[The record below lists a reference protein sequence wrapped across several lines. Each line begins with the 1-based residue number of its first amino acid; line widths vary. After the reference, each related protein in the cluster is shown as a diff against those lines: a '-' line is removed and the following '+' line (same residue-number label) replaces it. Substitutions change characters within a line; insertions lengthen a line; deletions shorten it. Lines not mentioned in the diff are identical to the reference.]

1 VRLLEKENDQF
12 KRDCDNKMNFQRK
25 QERHLREEN
34 ERLRMKVNDLGRPKV
49 AVLAALEEKQAQLVQ
64 QVEAYSAKND
74 LETRNLEEIETQ
86 LEITSASI
94 MKCQERIRS
103 KIKQTELSRDEL
115 EKLGYRNLA
124 ECPNRCLPAHE
135 DGAPVASKAPAKPG
149 QPPEDGKKCTV
160 CKLTLRSFWVDKKG
174 DRYKSKGDIE
184 RARSYVPDIKLKK
197 KLAMLEG
204 RVEQTLIK
212 FNESLVVNKELRA
225 EIEHLRKER
234 MQFDSIQAKL
244 ENELNQKKADIAL
257 AIEATN
263 VALETRDEANKKI
276 AHHRAEIQNN
286 QLDFDTKWR
295 ELDNMMDSEE
305 KRRRQVRAKI
315 EQEEQRKKSKVDDDA
330 EQKKHLEELTAKYE
344 ESKAD
349 VQRFEEAFENL
360 KEATGLK
367 NIDELVQTFLEAE
380 EQNFKLFN
388 FLNELNQEEEKLVEE
403 VNKISAEAVEV
414 ACAGDQPEKQEL
426 RRKHEDQLA
435 QLQARTDELSEM
447 EEEESTKV
455 REILKIIKRVHDEL
469 GCSKL
474 INTEDSFQCDQS
486 GNPIITDSNMMYFLG
501 IIEQR
506 ARDLMLRLIKD
517 QSEAVDDGPGRRDLK
532 LSCVCPLGNGP
543 SVPIGGS
550 KLEVTAPK
558 IDASAPHSL
567 SPCHQFS
574 CNFNT
579 YQPGDAHAQPRP
591 VSFSIP
597 EVYSDILHCGVFVLH
612 QPPVMTRA
620 AMKSR
625 TMIKTMIHD
634 Q

>member
-1 VRLLEKENDQF
+1 MAALLQLRKVVRLLEKENDQF

-244 ENELNQKKADIAL
+244 ENELNQKKAD
-257 AIEATN
+257 
-263 VALETRDEANKKI
+263 
-276 AHHRAEIQNN
+276 
-286 QLDFDTKWR
+286 
-295 ELDNMMDSEE
+295 
-305 KRRRQVRAKI
+305 
-315 EQEEQRKKSKVDDDA
+315 
-330 EQKKHLEELTAKYE
+330 
-344 ESKAD
+344 
-349 VQRFEEAFENL
+349 
-360 KEATGLK
+360 
-367 NIDELVQTFLEAE
+367 
-380 EQNFKLFN
+380 
-388 FLNELNQEEEKLVEE
+388 
-403 VNKISAEAVEV
+403 
-414 ACAGDQPEKQEL
+414 
-426 RRKHEDQLA
+426 
-435 QLQARTDELSEM
+435 LS
-447 EEEESTKV
+447 
-455 REILKIIKRVHDEL
+455 
-469 GCSKL
+469 L
-474 INTEDSFQCDQS
+474 IH
-486 GNPIITDSNMMYFLG
+486 I
-501 IIEQR
+501 
-506 ARDLMLRLIKD
+506 
-517 QSEAVDDGPGRRDLK
+517 
-532 LSCVCPLGNGP
+532 
-543 SVPIGGS
+543 
-550 KLEVTAPK
+550 
-558 IDASAPHSL
+558 
-567 SPCHQFS
+567 
-574 CNFNT
+574 
-579 YQPGDAHAQPRP
+579 
-591 VSFSIP
+591 
-597 EVYSDILHCGVFVLH
+597 
-612 QPPVMTRA
+612 
-620 AMKSR
+620 
-625 TMIKTMIHD
+625 
-634 Q
+634 